1 MDALSFAKRF
11 LVPDGKYRPLF
22 ETTFIDTGALVVTSN
37 GSRWIEQIY
46 QFRPTEDMFTVGD
59 SVMFEGEMRT
69 LYAVT
74 NTTATISVENAH
86 GLESPG
92 HLSDLN

>member
-22 ETTFIDTGALVVTSN
+22 DSTFIDTGTSN
-37 GSRWIEQIY
+37 GSRWVEQVY
-46 QFRPTEDMFTVGD
+46 QFRPTEDMFTAGD

-69 LYAVT
+69 LYDRHYQCGKRT
-74 NTTATISVENAH
+74 RPYHDGPHCGN
-86 GLESPG
+86 
-92 HLSDLN
+92 